1 MPPFSVQPT
10 PNPNS
15 LKFTAAD
22 TPFLDGGMGAFS
34 SAAEASGDPLG
45 APLFAL
51 DGMHNVLVLPGF
63 VTVTKRPEASW
74 DDLLPRVEQILTQHL
89 ES

>member
-1 MPPFSVQPT
+1 MPPFTVQPT

-22 TPFLDGGMGAFS
+22 QPFIESGMGAFA
-34 SAAEASGDPLG
+34 SAAEAEGDPLG

-51 DGMHNVLVLPGF
+51 GGVHNVLVLPGF
-63 VTVTKRPEASW
+63 VTVTKRPDADW
-74 DDLLPRVEQILTQHL
+74 NDLLPRIEAILTQHL
-89 ES
+89 AA